1 MIQIFRNPNFNFIK
15 NRFKA
20 FIFSGACIL
29 ITIGAFIFNKGFNL
43 AIDFV
48 GGTLVHVKFEKPV
61 ENDIGTIRNEIG
73 KLGYGKPEVKTIGF
87 SAKSTEVQISV
98 KKKSETVGEVS
109 TQIKNALTKALPNN
123 PFEVLQEERVGAKVS
138 NELGQRALSAILLSW
153 IALLLY
159 MAFRFKFSFGVGA
172 LIALIHDIII
182 TTGVFVVQ
190 NAESSL
196 SFVAAILTVIGY
208 SLNDTIVIFDRI
220 RENMKNP
227 LFANKTL
234 EEKINVSI
242 NQTLSR
248 SIVTSLTV
256 FIVATVFFLIG
267 GSPTRD
273 LSLALMV
280 GTFIGTYSSIFV
292 ASQVLYYWN
301 KKWPIR

>member
-15 NRFKA
+15 NRFKS

-172 LIALIHDIII
+172 IIALIHDIII

-190 NAESSL
+190 NAEISL

-220 RENMKNP
+220 KENMKNP

-273 LSLALMV
+273 LSLALMA
-280 GTFIGTYSSIFV
+280 GTFFGTYSSIFI